1 MGFAEDKTYEYIR
14 HHFKNFCHIR
24 AREILPYLSCLTT
37 SDQDRLR
44 AELERW
50 GNADSIWKLFDTLR
64 RRTGW
69 VESFIQALRHCEHS
83 ELAEEVAHIYKS
95 NLPAVRSLPAAPVP
109 VPAELPRL
117 STPAVA
123 SRDPPKS
130 YLKEELSYSTPVQD
144 TQTPKSLEE
153 TSQTAPQTDSSGIV
167 QLVPGGQEPPS
178 DMASRRPPAKGLPQ
192 EPDVELDSPYLA
204 GDILTPH
211 RGPVSPTVS
220 FQPLNRSTSRASRL
234 PAPPTVSVSSPG
246 LSPSTPGLAPSG
258 GAGDRAET
266 SNPRGTGVST
276 SPVPPKVLA
285 NPKPPGTMSTAVPS
299 SQTPSKLPVNSAR
312 AGTGASKMPTGLVP
326 DHKMPTSVAPSS
338 KGGSRVAKE
347 APESPPRMGTG
358 AGGMARPD
366 ASAQWSSDVELSKPG
381 RLISQ
386 LDSTFSG
393 CSEDLAIS
401 YSDSLGTVGGTSGQH
416 CPEENEYHSD
426 SIRMHVSGS
435 PSVDLKA
442 GNPGPSAS
450 GQLPEEEFP
459 VKPQPKPAGPWA
471 LWLVV
476 AAAGG
481 LLAALLYHRRLLQ

>member
-14 HHFKNFCHIR
+14 YHFKKFCHIR
-24 AREILPYLSCLTT
+24 AREILPYLGCLTT

-50 GNADSIWKLFDTLR
+50 GNADSIWKVFDTLR
-64 RRTGW
+64 RRMGW
-69 VESFIQALRHCEHS
+69 VESFIQALRVCEHR
-83 ELAEEVAHIYKS
+83 ELAEEVAHIYQS
-95 NLPAVRSLPAAPVP
+95 NLPPVQSLPAAPVP
-109 VPAELPRL
+109 GPAELPRL

-123 SRDPPKS
+123 FRDPPKS
-130 YLKEELSYSTPVQD
+130 YQEKGPSYSTPVQD
-144 TQTPKSLEE
+144 TQTPKSLGE
-153 TSQTAPQTDSSGIV
+153 TSQTAPQTDSSGTV
-167 QLVPGGQEPPS
+167 QPVPGGQEPPS

-192 EPDVELDSPYLA
+192 EPDTELDSPHLA
-204 GDILTPH
+204 GDNLTPL

-220 FQPLNRSTSRASRL
+220 FQPLSRSTSRASRL
-234 PAPPTVSVSSPG
+234 PAPPTVSVSSPS
-246 LSPSTPGLAPSG
+246 LSPSTPGLVPSG
-258 GAGDRAET
+258 GAGDRAEAT
-266 SNPRGTGVST
+266 SNPRGPGVPT
-276 SPVPPKVLA
+276 SPAPSKVPAK
-285 NPKPPGTMSTAVPS
+285 PKPSGTMPTAVPS
-299 SQTPSKLPVNSAR
+299 SLTPSKLPVNSAR
-312 AGTGASKMPTGLVP
+312 ASTGASKVP
-326 DHKMPTSVAPSS
+326 DHKMPTSAAPSG

-347 APESPPRMGTG
+347 APESLPRMGTE

-366 ASAQWSSDVELSKPG
+366 ASAHWRSDVELSKPG

-401 YSDSLGTVGGTSGQH
+401 YSDSLGTVGGTSGRH

-426 SIRMHVSGS
+426 SIRMHVAGN

-459 VKPQPKPAGPWA
+459 AKPLPKPAAPWA